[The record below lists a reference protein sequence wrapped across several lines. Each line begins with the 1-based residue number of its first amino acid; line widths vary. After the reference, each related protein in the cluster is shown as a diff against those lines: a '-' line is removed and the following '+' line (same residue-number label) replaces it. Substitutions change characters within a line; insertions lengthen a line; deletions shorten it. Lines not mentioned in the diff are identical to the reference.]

1 MFFLFNVQMDEGDYV
16 DLVVERSNDD
26 DQLLVKRVK
35 VIHVSS
41 ERTNKDKIAVTVK
54 VWKNAFPVKDP
65 SNLEWKS

>member
-1 MFFLFNVQMDEGDYV
+1 MEEGDYV
-16 DLVVERSNDD
+16 DLVVERSGDD

-54 VWKNAFPVKDP
+54 VWKNAFPVQDNLK
-65 SNLEWKS
+65 LEWK